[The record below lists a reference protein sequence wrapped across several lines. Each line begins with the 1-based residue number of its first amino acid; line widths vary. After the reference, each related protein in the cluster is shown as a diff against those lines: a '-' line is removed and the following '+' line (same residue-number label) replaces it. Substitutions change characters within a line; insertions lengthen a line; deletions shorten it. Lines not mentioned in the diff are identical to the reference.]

1 MYNQKEFDISLPELN
16 YLKNSKLI
24 SQIGLKCKDFSQD
37 SIGYWIT
44 NNHQEEKNALSVTLY
59 GQIAKKSPNSPSGVR
74 PIIKCKNMDNL
85 IQNSK
90 LKLTNNNI
98 PIIEFGTWY
107 SSKSCQLQNP
117 TNLKFTGRSYPIG
130 ETKMGLE
137 VESDNKKYLFF
148 NDKFRLVVPIEWYY
162 DEENDLLLS
171 VHSLF
176 YSLKNIKLYNGDFVS
191 FSLFNILDNQVLPLI
206 LDSEN
211 KAMTD
216 ESLDSEIQKLLGER
230 RKLDKK
236 INSLLSKQDRK
247 VYLKK

>member
-1 MYNQKEFDISLPELN
+1 MYKKEDFEIDLPSLDYLQK
-16 YLKNSKLI
+16 SKLI
-24 SQIGLKCKDFSQD
+24 KKIGMQCTDFSGD
-37 SIGYWIT
+37 LTDYWT
-44 NNHQEEKNALSVTLY
+44 SDQADEKGGALSITAHSQVVRHNIDT
-59 GQIAKKSPNSPSGVR
+59 PSGVR
-74 PIIKCKNMDNL
+74 PIIRAKNLSSVVRKDVLNGHFPVL
-85 IQNSK
+85 
-90 LKLTNNNI
+90 
-98 PIIEFGTWY
+98 EFGDWY
-107 SSKSCQLQNP
+107 TAKTVQLPNP

-176 YSLKNIKLYNGDFVS
+176 YSLKNIKLYNGNFVS